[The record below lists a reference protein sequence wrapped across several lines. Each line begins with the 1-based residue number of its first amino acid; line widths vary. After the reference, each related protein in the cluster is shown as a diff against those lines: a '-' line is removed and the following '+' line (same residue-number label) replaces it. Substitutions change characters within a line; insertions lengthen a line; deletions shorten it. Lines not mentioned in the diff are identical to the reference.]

1 MGGGFRVL
9 HQGEEG
15 GYVVALQSDDRG
27 HLGVI
32 ITIITSNSRLLLDGC
47 FAALVR
53 VLTIAATITPPQT
66 AEDTILPMKLYTS
79 SLNGQGLN
87 LKVTSTNIMLT
98 SAEEFDKQTVA
109 LKKAAKSKDVEK
121 STVAIQKVRG
131 GGGGGGVEEA
141 GGTAK
146 Q

>member
-1 MGGGFRVL
+1 M
-9 HQGEEG
+9 
-15 GYVVALQSDDRG
+15 ALQSDDRG

-87 LKVTSTNIMLT
+87 LKVTSPRVRTLLPGERLPKSRQALCGRKVCNIP
-98 SAEEFDKQTVA
+98 
-109 LKKAAKSKDVEK
+109 
-121 STVAIQKVRG
+121 
-131 GGGGGGVEEA
+131 
-141 GGTAK
+141 
-146 Q
+146 